1 MIKLLAKSVRFRSE
15 LDERMFFSWV
25 GEVSAIANKYGD
37 ETDIIL
43 EIRSQK
49 ISDDDLRELVGL
61 FDRYDV
67 DMRQLSQFLNQD
79 NEKWFKLNT
88 KSYWHKKVFR

>member
-1 MIKLLAKSVRFRSE
+1 MIKLLAKAVKFRSE
-15 LDERMFFSWV
+15 LDEKMFFSWLY
-25 GEVSAIANKYGD
+25 EVSAIANKYG
-37 ETDIIL
+37 EGTDIIL
-43 EIRSQK
+43 EIKSQK

-67 DMRQLSQFLNQD
+67 DMRQLSQFLSRD

-88 KSYWHKKVFR
+88 KSYWHKKVFG